1 MKLSKSN
8 LKSLKIENFLI
19 QNIIESYLISDQTLY
34 YVIRHHQ
41 HQVGRWILRL
51 KIGPLVGFLNSKK
64 IRNQKKLIGKS

>member
-8 LKSLKIENFLI
+8 LESLKIENYLI

-34 YVIRHHQ
+34 YVIRLHQ
-41 HQVGRWILRL
+41 HQEVGRWILRL

-64 IRNQKKLIGKS
+64 HEIN